1 MANNFF
7 NKIVKNVSADSNAPS
22 AVYSVPASKKTI
34 VIELDVANRSTSS
47 QTIDVEIEDFTAKGS
62 AVTLSN
68 GTSVSSNTLTS
79 GTAHGLSTGDR
90 IQFTHVTGLSGV
102 ALLKQYWVI
111 KVAATTFKVASSH
124 TNASA
129 GTALTVTGTQAAANS
144 LNSLAFVYVVRAAP
158 IPIGGALKVIA
169 GQKLVLEAQDKLYC
183 TASSA
188 NSIDAIASILEDV
201 S

>member
-1 MANNFF
+1 MANNFY

-22 AVYSVPASKKTI
+22 EVYAVPASKKTI

-47 QTIDVEIEDFTAKGS
+47 QTISVEIEDFSEKGS
-62 AVTLSN
+62 AVTLTN
-68 GTSVSSNTLTS
+68 GTSVSSNTLTKA
-79 GTAHGLSTGDR
+79 GHGLSTGDR
-90 IQFTHVTGLSGV
+90 IQFTHVTGLSGP

-111 KVAATTFKVASSH
+111 NLTSATFQIATSH
-124 TNASA
+124 ANATG
-129 GTALTVTGTQAAANS
+129 GTPITVTGTQSSSNS
-144 LNSLAFVYVVRAAP
+144 LNSLYFVYVVRDAP

-169 GQKLVLEAQDKLYC
+169 GQKLVLDEQDKLYC

-188 NSIDAIASILEDV
+188 NSVDAIASILEDV